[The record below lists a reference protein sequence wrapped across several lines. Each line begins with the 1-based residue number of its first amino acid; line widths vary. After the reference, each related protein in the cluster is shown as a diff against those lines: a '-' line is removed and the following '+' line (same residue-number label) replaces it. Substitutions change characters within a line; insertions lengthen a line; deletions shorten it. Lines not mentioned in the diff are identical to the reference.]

1 MDRLNC
7 IESYLKKFSETQPNK
22 TAVIVKNVEYS
33 YKELYSLALSYAKH
47 LKEAG
52 VKKGDV
58 VVLKAKQAIDYV
70 VCYFAIHLANGV
82 VSSLEKSCPAP
93 TVVGI
98 AKQLGARVI
107 IDDEIIDSD
116 FIVLKYSEVMECAH
130 KKEKFE
136 PDFPQPN
143 DSSDILF
150 TTGTTGKSKG
160 VELSH
165 RNLVATAENLIY
177 GCQYNKDIVLISPGP
192 LNHANAIRKL
202 FTTIVNGSTIIILD
216 GLSNIDDFYAAL
228 DYKCDK
234 IACCLVPA
242 FIRIIFQHSETYIG
256 KYKDKIDFI
265 ESASSPLPETD
276 KDRLCTVLPNTRLYN
291 NYGSSESASSC
302 IYDYHKYRGLKN
314 CIGKPMPNAEIII
327 VDKDKKPIVSSSSN
341 LGYISCKGD
350 VNMKGYKNEKELTDS
365 IMQDGIIYSQD
376 LGYIDENGFVYI
388 IGRDSDVINV
398 GGLKI
403 APAEVESIVL
413 GMEGIKDCIVIE
425 DSNELIGKT
434 TKLLYVAD
442 DDVPASKFVKFLRKS
457 LETYKIPTV
466 FERVEKVQR
475 LYNGKLDRKFYKKS

>member
-1 MDRLNC
+1 MERLNC
-7 IESYLKKFSETQPNK
+7 IENYLANYAQTQPNK
-22 TAVIVKNVEYS
+22 VVVIVKNVKYS
-33 YKELYSLALSYAKH
+33 YNELYSLSISYAKH
-47 LKEAG
+47 LHDQG
-52 VKKGDV
+52 LQKGDV
-58 VVLKAKQAIDYV
+58 VVLKAKQAIDFII
-70 VCYFAIHLANGV
+70 CYFAIHLAGGV
-82 VSSLEKSCPAP
+82 VSSLEKSCPAI
-93 TVVGI
+93 TIVNI
-98 AKQLGARVI
+98 AKQLGARMI
-107 IDDEIIDSD
+107 IDDEIIDPD
-116 FIVLKYSEVMECAH
+116 FIVTKYAEVMEYAN
-130 KKEKFE
+130 KKETFAYS
-136 PDFPQPN
+136 FPEAD

-177 GCQYNKDIVLISPGP
+177 GCEYSKDIVLISPGP

-216 GLSNIDDFYAAL
+216 GLTNIDDFYHAL
-228 DYKCDK
+228 DYECEKV
-234 IACCLVPA
+234 ACCLVPA
-242 FIRIIFQHSETYIG
+242 FVRIIFQHSETYIG

-327 VDKDKKPIVSSSSN
+327 VDKDKNPIVSSSNN

-365 IMQDGIIYSQD
+365 IMKDGIIYSQD

-425 DSNELIGKT
+425 ATNELIGKT

-442 DDVPASKFVKFLRKS
+442 NDIPASKFVKFLRKS
-457 LETYKIPTV
+457 LETYKIPTL